1 MEPTKNQGAV
11 AKALD
16 ELAADVDKHFG
27 LPMRA
32 TLALIDEIRAM
43 RFRPELEE
51 KIAGAI
57 RRLKGMG
64 YGDAQ
69 LARISGNCEIMR
81 NGLAKMALRIGVQA
95 DA

>member
-16 ELAADVDKHFG
+16 ELAADVDEHFG

-43 RFRPELEE
+43 KFRPELEE

-64 YGDAQ
+64 YRDAQ
-69 LARISGNCEIMR
+69 IKKILRGSQMVRYTVRA
-81 NGLAKMALRIGVQA
+81 MAIK
-95 DA
+95 